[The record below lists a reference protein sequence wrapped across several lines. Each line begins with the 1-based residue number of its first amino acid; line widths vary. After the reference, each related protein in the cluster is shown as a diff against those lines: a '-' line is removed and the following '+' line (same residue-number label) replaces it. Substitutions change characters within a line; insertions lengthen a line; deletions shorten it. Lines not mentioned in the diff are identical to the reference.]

1 MSKNKKSKKKAAPVV
16 QDDQDDFGDGM
27 YEQKVVVQED
37 PIHGQLEL
45 TEAELAADISKI
57 LTAADPNSCSAKC
70 QFQWGAGKFTSMPP
84 SNRDMLAVH
93 FSSAGLIFQRDSDE
107 AKMQLAAQQAAQ
119 ERLDE
124 EARKLKQGGADMG
137 AIDAVVES
145 GKNQFNYSER
155 AAQTFNAPMR
165 ERGVST
171 EPPPMK
177 VVGENVTQWNIYDT
191 YMDMYQNQLREQA
204 ASKQNSGGGGGAT
217 VASSDKDDDVIHSEA
232 MGRSLKILERMV
244 NQNEEDEIFQDFK
257 YWEDQSDQF
266 RDGEGSLLPLWRF
279 STERTKRKQVTS
291 VCWNPEYPDLF
302 AVGYGSYDFMRQG
315 SGMLCCFS
323 LKNTAHPEYSF
334 STESGIM
341 CLDFHPQHA
350 ALLAVGC
357 YDGTVMVFDVR
368 NKVNKP
374 IYISSIKT
382 GKHTDPVWQVVWQE
396 EDIAKE
402 LNFFSIG
409 SDGKV
414 ANWIMS
420 KNTEFKMELVMQL
433 KLITSQSDEPEE
445 ETSLTGLAGGCCFD
459 FNKVSEHLFIVGT
472 EEGKIHKCSKAY
484 SGQYLE
490 TYEGHHMAVYAVKWN
505 PYHPRVFISCSADWT
520 VKLWDHSV
528 PYPIMSFD
536 LFNAVGD
543 VSWAPYSSTVFAAVT
558 ADGKVHCFDLNVNKH
573 EPLCEQK
580 VVKRARLTHVVFNR
594 RDPVSCIFLYF
605 CTNRMYLFFF

>member
-1 MSKNKKSKKKAAPVV
+1 MPPKRKKKKQAEAAPAPV
-16 QDDQDDFGDGM
+16 QDDAMDDGDFGM

-37 PIHGQLEL
+37 PIHGQLQLSEQ
-45 TEAELAADISKI
+45 ELAADISKI
-57 LTAADPNSCSAKC
+57 LTAADPNSCNAKC
-70 QFQWGAGKFTSMPP
+70 QFQWGTGKFTSMPP
-84 SNRDMLAVH
+84 SNRDMLAIH
-93 FSSAGLIFQRDSDE
+93 FHKEGLIFQRDSDE

-124 EARKLKQGGADMG
+124 EARKLKQAGGDGMG
-137 AIDAVVES
+137 AMDTVVEA

-204 ASKQNSGGGGGAT
+204 ASKQNSGAPNPASQGAT
-217 VASSDKDDDVIHSEA
+217 QATSSKDEDVIHSEA

-402 LNFFSIG
+402 LNFFSVS
-409 SDGKV
+409 SDGRV

-420 KNTEFKMELVMQL
+420 KNCEFKMELVMQ
-433 KLITSQSDEPEE
+433 
-445 ETSLTGLAGGCCFD
+445 
-459 FNKVSEHLFIVGT
+459 
-472 EEGKIHKCSKAY
+472 
-484 SGQYLE
+484 
-490 TYEGHHMAVYAVKWN
+490 
-505 PYHPRVFISCSADWT
+505 
-520 VKLWDHSV
+520 
-528 PYPIMSFD
+528 
-536 LFNAVGD
+536 
-543 VSWAPYSSTVFAAVT
+543 
-558 ADGKVHCFDLNVNKH
+558 
-573 EPLCEQK
+573 
-580 VVKRARLTHVVFNR
+580 
-594 RDPVSCIFLYF
+594 VSCLL
-605 CTNRMYLFFF
+605 LFFFPLLSQNILNASV